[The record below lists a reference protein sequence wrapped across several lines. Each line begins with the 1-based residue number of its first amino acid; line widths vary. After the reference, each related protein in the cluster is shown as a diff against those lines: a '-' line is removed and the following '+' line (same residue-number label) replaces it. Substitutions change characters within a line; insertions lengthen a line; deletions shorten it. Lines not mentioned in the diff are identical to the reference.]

1 MTHPLVPY
9 DEALVDEV
17 AARMTLRRPNREA
30 LRILASR
37 FDSVAGEPFEAV
49 CDIAT
54 AVGKTYL
61 AGGLIDYLAG
71 SGVRHFLFVTPGR
84 TILRKT
90 VDNFTDGHPKS
101 ILPGMETRPVV
112 ITAENFNTGTTG
124 AALRDDSVVKLFVF
138 NVQSLLRPT
147 DNMTRR
153 TRRLQEWLGEDLYQY
168 MKTRDDLVVIA
179 DEHHVYSAPGFS
191 NAVRDLDAM
200 ATIGLTATPTAAD
213 EADVVYRYPLA
224 YAIADK
230 LVKTPVLVGR
240 RDDATDVETRLRDG
254 LLLLDAKQRTADEW
268 AAVTGALRVNAVMF
282 VVADTIDNANAV
294 AEVLRKPGMFEDD
307 YESRV
312 LTVHSAAPDDALAR
326 LAAVEEPTSPVR
338 VIVSVSML
346 KEGWDVKNIFVIC
359 SLRPSISDVLTEQTL
374 GRGLRLPWGAYT
386 GVELLD
392 TVEVISH
399 ERYAELLRKA
409 DVLLEGLT
417 ESRAELVL
425 TPLGAPDTLAVT
437 PAGGASLA
445 DRLPSYKTP
454 GSDGTLGAGMTPA
467 LWSSGDAD
475 LPGNTPGFVVASL
488 EERSRQAER
497 QAAATANPVR
507 PLRDDVHI
515 PKVTRT
521 VVGQTFELS
530 TVPES
535 EFVELGRRLAS
546 ASATTLT
553 RKRLEVVEDLAGEYH
568 VVPVDASGSFD
579 ASRPNLPYAN
589 AKRALRDAIHQ
600 LDFVTEGRASLNA
613 ADRLANAVIT
623 GAGGEELL
631 SSYMSAAI
639 DATRHIL
646 RGHYRSAPELVTTAV
661 EDSVFAPVRVNSR
674 LIELNRYGDFSPRVA
689 YASWT
694 SSLHALN
701 WFDVKPERALANLM
715 DDDDEVILWSRIQR
729 GELTIEWEDGRY
741 SPDFYAETGTLKY
754 LLEVKADKDVD
765 TPLVQAKKAAAER
778 WSRYVTDNGEA
789 GTWRYVL
796 VPESVLDVAKS
807 FAAVIQQSAY
817 G

>member
-1 MTHPLVPY
+1 MTHPVVPF
-9 DEALVDEV
+9 DDALLDDV
-17 AARMTLRRPNREA
+17 ASRMTLRRPNAAA
-30 LRILASR
+30 LRVLAER
-37 FDSVAGEPFEAV
+37 FGNSGGEPFEAV

-61 AGGLIDYLAG
+61 AGGLIDYLAA
-71 SGVRHFLFVTPGR
+71 SGVRHFLVVTPGR

-101 ILPGMETRPVV
+101 ILAGMEARPVV
-112 ITAENFNTGTTG
+112 ITAENFNTGATG
-124 AALRDDSVVKLFVF
+124 AALRDNSVVKLFVF

-153 TRRLQEWLGEDLYQY
+153 TRKLQEWLGEDLYQY

-213 EADVVYRYPLA
+213 EAKVVYRYPLA
-224 YAIADK
+224 HAIADK

-268 AAVTGALRVNAVMF
+268 AEVTGATRVNAVMF

-294 AEVLRKPGMFEDD
+294 AEVLGKPGIFEDD

-312 LTVHSAAPDDALAR
+312 LTVHSDAPDDALAK

-409 DVLLEGLT
+409 DVLLEGLIQSRT
-417 ESRAELVL
+417 ELAL
-425 TPLGAPDTLAVT
+425 TPLGAPETLAVT
-437 PAGGASLA
+437 PAGRATLEDASPNHILPGADA
-445 DRLPSYKTP
+445 VP
-454 GSDGTLGAGMTPA
+454 TLFSTGET
-467 LWSSGDAD
+467 D
-475 LPGNTPGFVVASL
+475 LPDQAPGFVVASL

-497 QAAATANPVR
+497 QAAAMAEPVR

-515 PKVTRT
+515 PKVR
-521 VVGQTFELS
+521 QTKTGRRFELS
-530 TVPES
+530 SVPES
-535 EFVELGRRLAS
+535 EFVELGRRLAD
-546 ASATTLT
+546 AGTTTLD
-553 RKRLEVVEDLAGEYH
+553 RKRLDVVEDLAGDYH

-579 ASRPNLPYAN
+579 ASRPNLPYAS
-589 AKRALRDAIHQ
+589 AKRALRNAMFELQ
-600 LDFVTEGRASLNA
+600 LVIQDGPGLNA
-613 ADRLANAVIT
+613 AERLASAVVT
-623 GAGGEELL
+623 GAGDEELL
-631 SSYMSAAI
+631 ASYFSAAVNE
-639 DATRHIL
+639 TRHIL
-646 RGHYRSAPELVTTAV
+646 MRHHQSAPDLVTTTV
-661 EDSVFAPVRVNSR
+661 EDSVFGPVRVNSR
-674 LIELNRYGDFSPRVA
+674 PVELNRYGDFNPRVA
-689 YASWT
+689 YNSWT

-701 WFDVKPERALANLM
+701 WFDVTPERALANLM
-715 DDDDEVILWSRIQR
+715 DGDDEVILWSRIQR
-729 GELTIEWEDGRY
+729 GELTIEWEGGRY
-741 SPDFYAETGTLKY
+741 SPDFYAETHAVKY
-754 LLEVKADKDVD
+754 LLEVKADRDVD
-765 TPLVQAKKAAAER
+765 TPLVRAKKAAAESWAR
-778 WSRYVTDNGEA
+778 FVTDNSDTT
-789 GTWRYVL
+789 TWRYVL
-796 VPESVLDVAKS
+796 VPEFVLEVARS
-807 FAAVIQQSAY
+807 FAAVLKQS